1 MNTELSSDALAPVPR
16 TSLHE
21 LVAQRVLSH
30 IVQHDL
36 AAGDRIP
43 SERELARRLAV
54 SRTSVRQAIASLID
68 VGVLASRQGGGTYV
82 VRLDLESEPLSSV
95 AARRAHLP
103 SVHEARQILEVPAAA
118 LAATRRT
125 DDDVEVMQRALDLMA
140 SEIAAGEVG
149 ARGDAAFHAAVTA
162 ASKNP
167 TLRELMARIEHD
179 VAQQAVGG
187 EHPTGRGV
195 TEVGERG
202 DAGLPKG
209 ADPFCRA
216 DHLQERE
223 HALLHPGTAGRGEG
237 DERQQV
243 LPGVG
248 HRGGDERAM
257 GATHRTGQHVE
268 ASAGRDDLDVTEGED
283 ADVDRMGVAV
293 TADGDELLAVAGEVE
308 RVVAG
313 RQELD
318 VERSQ
323 LVTSDAAR
331 VRAAQCW

>member
-1 MNTELSSDALAPVPR
+1 MALREGERALDDAEGGRSREALPAVEVDRVAVEADDHHAALTEPGDGGDRDRVDPTGAVTGQLDRPVEHGVEQRPSRRASGSADA
-16 TSLHE
+16 T
-21 LVAQRVLSH
+21 
-30 IVQHDL
+30 HDL
-36 AAGDRIP
+36 DRVQLDGGVVAHRNAR
-43 SERELARRLAV
+43 ERTVTACRVQELRPGGEAARRLAGG
-54 SRTSVRQAIASLID
+54 RETID
-68 VGVLASRQGGGTYV
+68 ETVGERRPTVMAVGSH
-82 VRLDLESEPLSSV
+82 
-95 AARRAHLP
+95 RRARDGL
-103 SVHEARQILEVPAAA
+103 
-118 LAATRRT
+118 
-125 DDDVEVMQRALDLMA
+125 
-140 SEIAAGEVG
+140 
-149 ARGDAAFHAAVTA
+149 GDAWPGETDRRVRVGE
-162 ASKNP
+162 N
-167 TLRELMARIEHD
+167 D

-195 TEVGERG
+195 AEVGERG

-223 HALLHPGTAGRGEG
+223 HALLRPGTAGGGEG

-248 HRGGDERAM
+248 HRGGDERAV